1 MRTKQTALIASL
13 LMLSAC
19 GSQGEMAATD
29 NQVDHSGHHSSTADN
44 ELTDA
49 QKAYARVNER
59 MHEGMASID
68 GDPDVAFMEGMLA
81 HHRGAVEMS
90 EVALQYGSDEQV
102 RDLAQRII
110 DAQAAE
116 IEEMEQWLE
125 ARAAQ

>member
-1 MRTKQTALIASL
+1 MRTKQAALIASL

-19 GSQGEMAATD
+19 GSQGDMAATD
-29 NQVDHSGHHSSTADN
+29 SEADHSGHHSSTADT

-102 RDLAQRII
+102 HDLAQRII

>member
-1 MRTKQTALIASL
+1 
-13 LMLSAC
+13 
-19 GSQGEMAATD
+19 MAETD

-90 EVALQYGSDEQV
+90 EVALRYGSDEQV